1 MTEAYEIFLT
11 DEQKAIR
18 DTVREFAREEVA
30 PLAMDI
36 DHTAR
41 FPMEHVTKMAELGLM
56 GIPYPEEWG
65 GAGFDTLAYVI
76 AVEELAKV
84 CGSTSITLAAHT
96 SLGTNPIYA
105 MGTPEQKKRFL
116 PGLCSG
122 KTIGAFGLTE
132 PTAGSDAGATKTT
145 ARLEGGKWIVNGRK
159 VYCTNGTHAGTIV
172 FTAVT
177 EPGMGVNGISAFVA
191 EKGTP
196 GLKMGTLEKKL
207 GLKASDTREV
217 LFEEM
222 ALPQE
227 NLLGGKRGEGFKE
240 FMRTL
245 TGGRISIGA
254 MALGLAEGAY
264 ERSVAYAKERKAFGK
279 PIAEHQAIAFKL
291 ADMATQIAAAKHL
304 VYYAATLKDK
314 GLPFTQAAS
323 MAKLFASE
331 IAMKVTDDAIQIH
344 GGYGYSR
351 EYEVERMYRDVKLC
365 EIGEGTSEIQRL
377 VISREIIKSAK

>member
-1 MTEAYEIFLT
+1 
-11 DEQKAIR
+11 
-18 DTVREFAREEVA
+18 
-30 PLAMDI
+30 
-36 DHTAR
+36 
-41 FPMEHVTKMAELGLM
+41 
-56 GIPYPEEWG
+56 
-65 GAGFDTLAYVI
+65 
-76 AVEELAKV
+76 
-84 CGSTSITLAAHT
+84 
-96 SLGTNPIYA
+96 
-105 MGTPEQKKRFL
+105 
-116 PGLCSG
+116 
-122 KTIGAFGLTE
+122 
-132 PTAGSDAGATKTT
+132 
-145 ARLEGGKWIVNGRK
+145 
-159 VYCTNGTHAGTIV
+159 
-172 FTAVT
+172 
-177 EPGMGVNGISAFVA
+177 
-191 EKGTP
+191 
-196 GLKMGTLEKKL
+196 MGTLEKKL
-207 GLKASDTREV
+207 GQKASDTREV
-217 LFEEM
+217 IFENM

-254 MALGLAEGAY
+254 MALGLAEGAC

-314 GLPFTQAAS
+314 GLPFAQAAS

-331 IAMKVTDDAIQIH
+331 IAMKVTDDAIQVH

-377 VISREIIKSAK
+377 VISREIVKSAG

>member
-1 MTEAYEIFLT
+1 VSDDAFELFLS
-11 DEQKAIR
+11 DEHKAIR
-18 DTVREFAREEVA
+18 DAVRDFARNEVA
-30 PLAMDI
+30 PKAMEI
-36 DHTAR
+36 DVSCE
-41 FPMEHVTKMAELGLM
+41 FPKSHVEKMAELGLM

-84 CGSTSITLAAHT
+84 CGTTSITLAAHT
-96 SLGTNPIYA
+96 SLGTNPIFA
-105 MGTPEQKKRFL
+105 MGTDEQKKRWL

-122 KTIGAFGLTE
+122 KTLGAFGLTE
-132 PTAGSDAGATKTT
+132 PTAGSDASATKTT
-145 ARLEGGKWIVNGRK
+145 ARLEGDEWVVNGRK

-177 EPGMGVNGISAFVA
+177 DPGKGVNGISAFVV

-217 LFEEM
+217 LFEYM
-222 ALPQE
+222 KLPKE

-254 MALGLAEGAY
+254 MALGLGEGAY
-264 ERSVAYAKERKAFGK
+264 ERALAYAQERKAFGK
-279 PIAEHQAIAFKL
+279 PIVEHQAIAFKL
-291 ADMATQIAAAKHL
+291 ADMATQLAAAKHL
-304 VYYAATLKDK
+304 VYYAAMLKDK
-314 GLPFTQAAS
+314 GKPFRKEAC

-331 IAMKVTDDAIQIH
+331 AAMRATDEAIQIH

-377 VISREIIKSAK
+377 VISRELLKA